1 MRVARVIYELDEKHL
16 ARVVRVLHL
25 GGGSEKKYHHPRGG
39 TNGVVC
45 NVCCIPVCAP
55 DLMRCRYHAPVTTD
69 TLESFMNPAAA
80 AYMGKSKAEPPP
92 R

>member
-1 MRVARVIYELDEKHL
+1 MRVAHVIYELDEKHL

-25 GGGSEKKYHHPRGG
+25 GGGSEKNTTTRGGG